1 VSSSDRPKSGNPEL
15 FTTTRWSVVLAARDG
30 KAGESEGA
38 LAWLCERY
46 WFPLYAYA
54 RHRGYRPPEAEDLV
68 QGFFVR
74 VLERQ
79 IFSELRAERGRFRAF
94 LLACFHHFMASE
106 WAKNK
111 AQKRGGGV
119 VAVPLDEAEAEE
131 RYRRDFTAPGNP
143 ERDFDR
149 AWALTLLDRVFS
161 SLRLEC
167 EAEGKGGRF
176 AVIQPFLQ
184 SEREGRSYE
193 DAAAELQMTPT
204 ALRVTVFRL
213 RQRFREMLV
222 DEIRQT
228 VANADDVAAELRHL
242 FTALGK

>member
-1 VSSSDRPKSGNPEL
+1 M
-15 FTTTRWSVVLAARDG
+15 AARDG
-30 KAGESEGA
+30 KSAESEGA
-38 LAWLCERY
+38 LAWLCEQY

-54 RHRGYRPPEAEDLV
+54 RHRGHQPPEAEDLV

-74 VLERQ
+74 VLERH
-79 IFSELRAERGRFRAF
+79 IFAELRAERGRFRAF
-94 LLACFHHFMASE
+94 LLACFHHYMVSE
-106 WAKNK
+106 WAKSQT
-111 AQKRGGGV
+111 QKRGGGV
-119 VAVPLDEAEAEE
+119 SPVPLDEAEAEE
-131 RYRRDFTAPGNP
+131 RYRRDFTYLDTP

-161 SLRLEC
+161 RLRLEC

-193 DAAAELQMTPT
+193 DAALELRMTPT
-204 ALRVTVFRL
+204 ALRVMVFRM
-213 RQRFREMLV
+213 RQRFRDMLV
-222 DEIRQT
+222 DEIQQT
-228 VANADDVAAELRHL
+228 VAKPEDVAAELRHL

>member
-1 VSSSDRPKSGNPEL
+1 VSFSEKPNPQNPEL

-30 KAGESEGA
+30 QSAESEGA
-38 LAWLCERY
+38 LAWLCEQY

-54 RHRGYRPPEAEDLV
+54 RHRGNQPPEAEDLV
-68 QGFFVR
+68 QGFFLR
-74 VLERQ
+74 VLERK
-79 IFSELRAERGRFRAF
+79 IFSDLTAERGRFRAF
-94 LLACFHHFMASE
+94 LLACFHHFIVTE
-106 WAKNK
+106 WAKTQT
-111 AQKRGGGV
+111 QKRGGGAA
-119 VAVPLDEAEAEE
+119 AVPLDEAEAEA
-131 RYRRDFTAPGNP
+131 RYRRDFTDPDTP

-161 SLRLEC
+161 RLRIEC

-193 DAAAELQMTPT
+193 DAASELRMNPT
-204 ALRVTVFRL
+204 ALRVMVFRM
-213 RQRFREMLV
+213 RQRFRDMLV

-228 VANADDVAAELRHL
+228 VANPSDVAAELRHL